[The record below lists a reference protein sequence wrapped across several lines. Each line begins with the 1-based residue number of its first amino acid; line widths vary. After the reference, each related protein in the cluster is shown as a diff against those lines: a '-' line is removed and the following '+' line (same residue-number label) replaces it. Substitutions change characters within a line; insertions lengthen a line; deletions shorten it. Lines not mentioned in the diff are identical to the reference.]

1 MSTMWMMIK
10 NTCTLVRRRKM
21 TGQGMFTG
29 ITMYSFLM
37 DDCSVLTTMSVATV
51 VILLMSSMMERLII
65 LVMVEGDIM
74 EGVAII

>member
-1 MSTMWMMIK
+1 MSTMWMMIR

-21 TGQGMFTG
+21 MGQGMFTG
-29 ITMYSFLM
+29 ITMYNFLM

-65 LVMVEGDIM
+65 P
-74 EGVAII
+74 